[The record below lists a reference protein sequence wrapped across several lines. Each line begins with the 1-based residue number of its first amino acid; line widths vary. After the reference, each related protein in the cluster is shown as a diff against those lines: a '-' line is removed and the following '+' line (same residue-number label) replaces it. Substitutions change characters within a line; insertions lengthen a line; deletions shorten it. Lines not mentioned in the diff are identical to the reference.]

1 MLADADKR
9 HIKDRRKQKKTKT
22 KPSLNPWAHMKLQIY
37 SSDCMALP
45 GTLTEEAVKLAEWG
59 PVGKNDDSQIGQLQQ
74 HKHQQEQN

>member
-1 MLADADKR
+1 
-9 HIKDRRKQKKTKT
+9 
-22 KPSLNPWAHMKLQIY
+22 MKLQIY